1 MASAILKK
9 ERERERKLTV
19 ASVIERV
26 KFCKLCSWNILFWKE
41 GWECGLPQIL
51 TLKLKIKFK
60 LSNTYGTLTMNEIKS
75 HLGNL
80 KNLGLDDCC
89 NWTLNIDLSILIFE
103 SKNNLFYYYE
113 NYYYENRFYSSFD
126 LIKGNML
133 VHVEEEAFQY
143 S

>member
-1 MASAILKK
+1 
-9 ERERERKLTV
+9 
-19 ASVIERV
+19 
-26 KFCKLCSWNILFWKE
+26 
-41 GWECGLPQIL
+41 
-51 TLKLKIKFK
+51 
-60 LSNTYGTLTMNEIKS
+60 MNEIKS